1 MNLNRLV
8 PFLVT
13 GLLLAA
19 AAAQGGEI
27 YGVDPYHSEI
37 GFRVRHFGVSNV
49 RGNFKKYTVDLIIDE
64 DDPTQST
71 VELSIDAGSIFTD
84 HEQRDNHLRS
94 ADFLDVEN
102 HPEILFKSRKI
113 EHLGGEEY
121 VAEGGLTI
129 RGVTLE
135 IELPLILAGPLV
147 DPLKMKRLGVE
158 GGLTIDRRDYGVSWN
173 RVMDHGGLFV
183 GNEVEI
189 SISIE
194 AARRTD
200 EDPVTGQD

>member
-1 MNLNRLV
+1 MISTRLA
-8 PFLVT
+8 PLLAT
-13 GLLLAA
+13 ALLLAA
-19 AAAQGGEI
+19 TAARGGET

-49 RGNFKKYTVDLIIDE
+49 RGIFKKYTIDLVVDE
-64 DDPTQST
+64 DDPTRSN
-71 VELSIDAGSIFTD
+71 VELAIEADSIFTD

-102 HPEILFKSRKI
+102 HPEIHFKSKRI
-113 EHLGGEEY
+113 EHRGGEEF
-121 VAEGGLTI
+121 VAVGDLTI
-129 RGVTLE
+129 RGVTRE
-135 IELPLILAGPLV
+135 IELPFTLAGPLL
-147 DPLKMKRLGVE
+147 DPLQMKRLGIE
-158 GGLTIDRRDYGVSWN
+158 GGLAIDRRDYGVSWN

-200 EDPVTGQD
+200 DVPAEER